1 MKIIN
6 ETKGTVLAENVIVAN
21 TFFGWIIGLLNR
33 SEILP
38 GEALLIR
45 PCNSVHTFFM
55 KFPIDVVFV
64 SKDHRIL
71 ITIPNMKPF
80 RFSQVVLESRFVLE
94 LPAGTLEA
102 AKTYHSDIIQIS

>member
-21 TFFGWIIGLLNR
+21 TFFGRIIGLLNR

-71 ITIPNMKPF
+71 ITIPNMKTLPF
-80 RFSQVVLESRFVLE
+80 FSGCFR
-94 LPAGTLEA
+94 
-102 AKTYHSDIIQIS
+102 KQICARTSCRNFRSS